1 MRYAIVEFLGLE
13 QVEVVPAL
21 WVDDDRCA
29 WPKHI
34 KGDKVTAM
42 VRKAAPPDALWQQF
56 DVSVKGLFAT
66 YEQARKKLERSQYT
80 SDLSSDNE
88 MPPGK
93 RVRRPPPQ
101 WSESDADPAPARPTK
116 KVQRRVPTVPSD
128 FPQAMVSSVQ
138 MQSSSSTGSENAGN
152 LPDHPGSSSDDPCVH
167 GDRQSRASSFEAFD
181 DSNLTDIV
189 TDIGGSQES
198 VSFNE
203 GHQARGRE
211 DPQDQEQGF
220 KQHVLRLLNIV
231 RFTVQQHGEMLNKLC
246 EVLPSHAVVV
256 RPRLVEQPFNKLDDL
271 FAFDKTLVNEKAAM
285 LVQEFRELGGKT
297 ASKATK
303 SMLAHLLGDQLAAQF
318 SWVGRKG
325 KQNFSSLRTATAIVG
340 KLIYLH
346 FLFYYSGQWRNM
358 HAPPINPSLAQ
369 HLFDISPPRKVVCNL
384 GLSII
389 RLARLKGCWT
399 EICILETRA
408 AKPSDRTLRTP
419 RNITC
424 AAISQANG

>member
-1 MRYAIVEFLGLE
+1 MRYAIVEFLGLD

-29 WPKHI
+29 WPEHI

-66 YEQARKKLERSQYT
+66 YEKARKRLERSQYT
-80 SDLSSDNE
+80 SDLSSDAE
-88 MPPGK
+88 MPQGK
-93 RVRRPPPQ
+93 RARRPPAQ
-101 WSESDADPAPARPTK
+101 WSESDADPAPARSTK
-116 KVQRRVPTVPSD
+116 EVQRRVPTVPGD

-138 MQSSSSTGSENAGN
+138 KQGGSSTESENAGN
-152 LPDHPGSSSDDPCVH
+152 LPDHPRSSCDDPCVH
-167 GDRQSRASSFEAFD
+167 GDRQSRASSCEGFD
-181 DSNLTDIV
+181 DSDLTDI
-189 TDIGGSQES
+189 TADIRGSQES
-198 VSFNE
+198 VSFDE

-211 DPQDQEQGF
+211 AKDPQDQEQGY

-231 RFTVQQHGEMLNKLC
+231 RFTLQQHGEMLNKLC

-256 RPRLVEQPFNKLDDL
+256 RPRLIERPFNKLDDL

-285 LVQEFRELGGKT
+285 LVQEFRELGGRR
-297 ASKATK
+297 ACNATK
-303 SMLAHLLGDQLAAQF
+303 YMLAHLLGDQLAAQF

-325 KQNFSSLRTATAIVG
+325 KQSFSSLRTAAAIVG
-340 KLIYLH
+340 KLISIHFPFDYL
-346 FLFYYSGQWRNM
+346 GQWQNM
-358 HAPPINPSLAQ
+358 HASPVNQGLVQ

-389 RLARLKGCWT
+389 RVARL
-399 EICILETRA
+399 
-408 AKPSDRTLRTP
+408 
-419 RNITC
+419 
-424 AAISQANG
+424 